1 MKIRSATTLDADA
14 ISLMTGHHFDD
25 QESRTQ
31 QHFKDEV
38 DINTI
43 VRKFGVTGTAPASLD
58 LASYGDFSQ
67 VESYH
72 DAMNALIASQ
82 QAFESVPAHIRKY
95 FDNDPS
101 AFVEFTTN
109 PENHSQLK
117 EWGLI
122 NPNPEPNHAPLDVV
136 LDAVKRHQSVVT
148 PSQPDTQ
155 GA

>member
-1 MKIRSATTLDADA
+1 MKIRSATTIDADA

-25 QESRTQ
+25 QDSRTQ

-43 VRKFGVTGTAPASLD
+43 VRKFGVTGTVPATLD

-72 DAMNALIASQ
+72 DAMNALISSQ
-82 QAFESVPAHIRKY
+82 QAFESVPAHIRKH
-95 FDNDPS
+95 FDNDPA

-136 LDAVKRHQSVVT
+136 LDAVKRHQNGGA
-148 PSQPDTQ
+148 PLQPNTQ